1 MNTAPWYCQTCYKKN
16 SYKAEFC
23 DKCGAAWN
31 WPPQSSSA
39 SSWDGQ
45 LWSQDR
51 PQTPRRRSSSRAR
64 GKGRGQDG
72 KSQAKGKGKA
82 KQNDGDYSAQSGL
95 APWQQSSALQTLGV
109 AAPDMMQ
116 KITPPAPTK
125 QVEGVI
131 SGLRAHLK
139 TLGQESCPE
148 VEAYLAKCLGN
159 GPQVIKQAS
168 QRLEASGKTAARL
181 KVELA
186 QLKASW
192 QKFQKQVEEE
202 YEQQKMKFMD
212 KRKQLLDGLA
222 KAEEEYSQ
230 AQEALREAAVSGEK
244 LPVETPVPVKMPPDP
259 NFEAKMDGTP
269 TKRTSEVLDVEDDQ
283 VIKKLRSPI
292 HVQESPTKGLN
303 GMDL

>member
-1 MNTAPWYCQTCYKKN
+1 
-16 SYKAEFC
+16 
-23 DKCGAAWN
+23 
-31 WPPQSSSA
+31 
-39 SSWDGQ
+39 
-45 LWSQDR
+45 
-51 PQTPRRRSSSRAR
+51 
-64 GKGRGQDG
+64 
-72 KSQAKGKGKA
+72 
-82 KQNDGDYSAQSGL
+82 
-95 APWQQSSALQTLGV
+95 
-109 AAPDMMQ
+109 MMQ